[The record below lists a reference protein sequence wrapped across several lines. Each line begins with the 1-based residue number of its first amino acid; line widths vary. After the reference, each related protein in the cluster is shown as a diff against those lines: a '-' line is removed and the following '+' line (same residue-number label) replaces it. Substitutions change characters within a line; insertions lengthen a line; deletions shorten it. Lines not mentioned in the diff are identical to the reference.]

1 MFYFSYQVAWNI
13 DRTRTSDSDL
23 VLSLIILVLFLPPFL
38 LSTFSTL
45 NLRDKS
51 SLKILYRHP
60 SLIIL
65 PTVTFFTFSRHNISC
80 CSSFSE
86 NNRVSFSKKLTWVN
100 IAFSIIAYV
109 AYGVRMFISLDPA
122 SENFLYSFIY
132 FAFFLGLVLFLILP
146 LNVLTILL
154 TALFLHTDKL
164 CCCCCDPREQLS
176 VYDPDLDKRMIS
188 KQSETGQQSMMSRQS
203 EPIQRTIITPS
214 RQKAHKPILPASKM
228 GSSVNQDLI
237 FTKTNLRPLRSNQE
251 PGRTQLRG
259 MRRY

>member
-1 MFYFSYQVAWNI
+1 MSENIKYQLEK
-13 DRTRTSDSDL
+13 RSSSDL
-23 VLSLIILVLFLPPFL
+23 AVTILLLTSILFLPQLL
-38 LSTFSTL
+38 LSLFTTL
-45 NLRDKS
+45 NFRDKS

-65 PTVTFFTFSRHNISC
+65 PIVTYFTFSRHNIGC
-80 CSSFSE
+80 CCCCSE
-86 NNRVSFSKKLTWVN
+86 NNRVSFSKKFTWVN
-100 IAFSIIAYV
+100 IAVSTVGFVVWLVWYYFSIIGYYNSKYEAWEDY
-109 AYGVRMFISLDPA
+109 FIPTLVTTLSLHV
-122 SENFLYSFIY
+122 SS
-132 FAFFLGLVLFLILP
+132 
-146 LNVLTILL
+146 ILL

-188 KQSETGQQSMMSRQS
+188 KQSETGQQSMMSTQS

-228 GSSVNQDLI
+228 GSSVHQDLI
-237 FTKTNLRPLRSNQE
+237 FPKTNLRPLRSNQE